1 MSSLQSP
8 SDASARNDLVYG
20 LDDRPSAPIAL
31 LAALQHLLAIIVPIV
46 TPGLLICQALGVS
59 PRDTNLIV
67 SPAQGAPAGSRR
79 RAGNRR

>member
-31 LAALQHLLAIIVPIV
+31 LAALTRSTAPDDDWIDRN
-46 TPGLLICQALGVS
+46 TTLILKG
-59 PRDTNLIV
+59 I
-67 SPAQGAPAGSRR
+67 GA
-79 RAGNRR
+79 

>member
-46 TPGLLICQALGVS
+46 TPAC
-59 PRDTNLIV
+59 
-67 SPAQGAPAGSRR
+67 
-79 RAGNRR
+79 

>member
-31 LAALQHLLAIIVPIV
+31 LAAL
-46 TPGLLICQALGVS
+46 
-59 PRDTNLIV
+59 
-67 SPAQGAPAGSRR
+67 
-79 RAGNRR
+79 